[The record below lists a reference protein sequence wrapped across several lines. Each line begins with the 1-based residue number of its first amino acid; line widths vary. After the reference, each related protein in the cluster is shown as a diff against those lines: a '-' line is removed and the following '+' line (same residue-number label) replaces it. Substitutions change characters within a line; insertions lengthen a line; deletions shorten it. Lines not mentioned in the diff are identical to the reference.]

1 MEYMHNFERA
11 QQWVHR
17 MNRVNWYEILGIQPH
32 EYNRR
37 VIKRAYKKMALKWH
51 PDKHQN
57 ADALQKKK
65 AKEMFMKVGEAFEII
80 SDDELRSRYDN
91 GEDHPKKRRF

>member
-1 MEYMHNFERA
+1 MPLFVAVIWSTCIILSA
-11 QQWVHR
+11 QQRVHR

-57 ADALQKKK
+57 ADAAEEEGQRNVH
-65 AKEMFMKVGEAFEII
+65 EG
-80 SDDELRSRYDN
+80 R
-91 GEDHPKKRRF
+91 

>member
-1 MEYMHNFERA
+1 MQRANQEVHNMH
-11 QQWVHR
+11 
-17 MNRVNWYEILGIQPH
+17 RVNWYEILGIQRH

-57 ADALQKKK
+57 EDALQKKK
-65 AKEMFMKVGEAFEII
+65 AKEMFMKE
-80 SDDELRSRYDN
+80 
-91 GEDHPKKRRF
+91 